1 MEDTETT
8 QVPAR
13 RFRYVGDPTQPPE
26 ALETKEAFGLSFE
39 PGEAVEV
46 TDPEIIRKLEGN
58 NHFAEEG
65 KEPASPRKAGRPRK
79 AKDE

>member
-1 MEDTETT
+1 METNET
-8 QVPAR
+8 QSKKFV
-13 RFRYVGDPTQPPE
+13 YVGDPTQPNEP
-26 ALETKEAFGLSFE
+26 LETKEAFGLSFE

-65 KEPASPRKAGRPRK
+65 KEPAAPRKAGRPRK